1 MLMGKEPSMSQTGAP
16 LKTLPATSWCKSTRI
31 CFLGERVVSLAGCFV
46 DEDVYVQ
53 NPVAAATTLA
63 K

>member
-1 MLMGKEPSMSQTGAP
+1 MSQTGAP